1 MLVDVP
7 LLIVEVVVVP
17 EPEPLVVI
25 ERDPETIFP
34 GYPPFTETVY
44 VVPELSPQTLNTSPE
59 SFVFPQKPTFQLLVF
74 CSQLPPLGLID
85 QVSVK
90 GPCAIHPEAEPEIE

>member
-1 MLVDVP
+1 MVVVPPLTEVLVDVP

-34 GYPPFTETVY
+34 GIPPVAD
-44 VVPELSPQTLNTSPE
+44 N
-59 SFVFPQKPTFQLLVF
+59 K
-74 CSQLPPLGLID
+74 
-85 QVSVK
+85 
-90 GPCAIHPEAEPEIE
+90 